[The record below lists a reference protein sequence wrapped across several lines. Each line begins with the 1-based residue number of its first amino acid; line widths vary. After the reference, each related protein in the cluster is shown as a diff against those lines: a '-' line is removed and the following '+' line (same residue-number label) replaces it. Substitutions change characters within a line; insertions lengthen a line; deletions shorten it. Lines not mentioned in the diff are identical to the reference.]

1 MNTKIISLFL
11 GIFFFTSCINED
23 LNPCPP
29 TKGNVKIN
37 LYVEKFQN
45 KSLDPLVSR
54 EAAFNK
60 RLHYM
65 CYYLYKGDS
74 LLEHGIESDLT
85 TRTAPAFIFEH
96 HDLDF
101 GDYTLVI
108 GGNCPTQGILT
119 GTGLKR
125 EELMFNYPLTGS
137 LEDYF
142 ACVFPFTVNC
152 DCTQEYDAG
161 LQRVLGVVRCNFVN
175 LPDDISEVEIS
186 LNGLTCKK
194 AFTSD
199 YAEETEITKHFPVH
213 RSLRSSN
220 QSYSM
225 GTFPTIAGKRTAYRL
240 RLYSSGKETPV
251 FEQVM
256 TDTLQVARN
265 QLLELVTTF
274 GADGIKGQ
282 NRFEVFLDK
291 DWNGSVDGG
300 NTNIH

>member
-1 MNTKIISLFL
+1 MNTKIISLLL

-23 LNPCPP
+23 LDPCPP
-29 TKGNVKIN
+29 TEGNVRIN

-45 KSLDPLVSR
+45 KSQDPLASR

-65 CYYLYKGDS
+65 CYYLYKGDT

-85 TRTAPAFIFEH
+85 TRTAPAFVFERYG
-96 HDLDF
+96 LDF

-108 GGNCPTQGILT
+108 GGNCQATGILT
-119 GTGLKR
+119 GTGEKR
-125 EELMFNYPLTGS
+125 EELMFNYPLAGT

-152 DCTQEYDAG
+152 DCTQEFDAG
-161 LQRVLGVVRCNFVN
+161 LQRVLGIVRCNFVN

-186 LNGLTCKK
+186 LNGLTRKK

-199 YAEETEITKHFPVH
+199 YAEESEITKRFPVQ
-213 RSLRSSN
+213 RLLRSSN
-220 QSYSM
+220 QSYLM
-225 GTFPTIAGKRTAYRL
+225 GTFPTIAGKQTAYRL
-240 RLYSSGKETPV
+240 RLYSSDKDTPI

-256 TDTLQVARN
+256 ADTLRVTRN
-265 QLLELVTTF
+265 QLLDMTTTF
-274 GADGIKGQ
+274 DSNGIQGKI
-282 NRFEVFLDK
+282 RFDVLLDK
-291 DWNGSVDGG
+291 DWDGSVDGG
-300 NTNIH
+300 NTDIH